1 MCVNHWYKLPVM
13 LDPTIEEDVKAEE
26 GEFANKPSGGN
37 FRTTFRNMDQPETLR
52 QREEEQG
59 NPTVLK

>member
-1 MCVNHWYKLPVM
+1 MCVNHWYKLPVT

-37 FRTTFRNMDQPETLR
+37 FRTSLRNMDQLETLR
-52 QREEEQG
+52 QWEEEHG
-59 NPTVLK
+59 NPTVV